1 MKKVTLIFWMVCLTG
16 ILQAQEFNYDIRL
29 THFFDNREF
38 DNQYALPQTLFGIR
52 LSPELEWKKQ
62 DIQGADHSIH
72 VGIHY
77 LQPIGG
83 TIKLGQL
90 DPIVF
95 YQYKKGGY
103 NLHFGVVPFSEL
115 IEKLPLQV
123 MSDSLSYVYPN
134 IQGALF
140 QYQSGKSFFEGMLD
154 WRGAM
159 SSQTR
164 EAFRVILKGRYYLGN
179 FSLGGITF
187 LNHLANKAPT
197 QPKEG
202 VCDDY
207 LVSPEIGFHLDKNK
221 ILDTTSIRL
230 GYIFAYSRERITN
243 TSYQSNGLLLDL
255 FVKWHFLALQNS
267 FYVGNNLM
275 PLYEKYGS
283 GLHLGDP
290 FYRAS
295 RYNRT
300 SLMLYLIDK
309 EFVTCTFSWNLH
321 FTKGD
326 PIGHQQLLNLRI
338 KLDQLTFKH

>member
-1 MKKVTLIFWMVCLTG
+1 MKKATLIFLMICLSG
-16 ILQAQEFNYDIRL
+16 ILHAQDFNYHIRL
-29 THFFDNREF
+29 SHFFDNREYE
-38 DNQYALPQTLFGIR
+38 NRYAIPQTLFGIKI
-52 LSPELEWKKQ
+52 SPELEWKKK
-62 DIQGADHSIH
+62 DENGAEHSIH
-72 VGIHY
+72 FGVHY
-77 LQPIGG
+77 LQLIGASLKKGQFNPIA
-83 TIKLGQL
+83 
-90 DPIVF
+90 F
-95 YQYKKGGY
+95 YQYKSGGY
-103 NLHFGVVPFSEL
+103 NLHFGVVPYGLL
-115 IEKLPLQV
+115 IEKLPLHT
-123 MSDSLSYVYPN
+123 MSDSLYYMYQN
-134 IQGALF
+134 INGALI
-140 QYQSGKSFFEGMLD
+140 QYKSNKGFFEGMLD
-154 WRGAM
+154 WRGVM

-164 EAFRVILKGRYYLGN
+164 EAFRVILKGRYYVGD

-207 LVSPEIGFHLDKNK
+207 LVSPEIGYHLDKNK

-230 GYIFAYSRERITN
+230 GYIFAYTRERITN
-243 TSYQSNGLLLDL
+243 RSFTSNGVILDL
-255 FVKWHFLALQNS
+255 FVKWHFMAIQNS
-267 FYVGNNLM
+267 LYVGKNIM

-283 GLHLGDP
+283 VLHLGDP

-309 EFVTCTFSWNLH
+309 EFVTCTFEWNLH